1 MATLTRIQVTTLPNT
16 TTYYEGTCF
25 DPTGMVV
32 KAYYSDGTNQVITNY
47 YYSPTRP
54 LYTSDTAIEISYGG
68 KRTYLYIVVNSN
80 PISYITATF
89 TDGSALYGSTLS
101 TSSFYVTG
109 HLLHGGTKRVYTF
122 TMDYDW
128 LLVGNSGLI
137 DVTITSDSHTCQV
150 NNIPVS
156 PRLNGLTVFKKP
168 DRQFYFNGELFDR
181 AGLIAKA
188 TYICGTN
195 HSYSYIYGEDLAFES
210 STVMFR
216 DSYMQASMQFSFTDS
231 GITSHSHVTVYKKA
245 GPEHKDSV
253 VEQDMGEHGK
263 GSVNLYSGQTK
274 YVINDF
280 TDDVDGLLDISHIY
294 LSEASSSFDVGAKWK
309 LNVYQ
314 ELISNGGNWSYYD
327 KEGVLYYFTNE
338 FSNSDG
344 RSSIR
349 NVRLGLDLFVLSAD
363 TVKLV
368 DRNNNSMIF
377 TDLTGNS
384 GVYRL
389 TEIHNFPSTTDTP
402 ITAFC
407 TYLVYDNNGKLATMT
422 GGRSV
427 NSVTPTISFNYDSVT
442 GLLTSLEYNMALQTT
457 VASFEYDSNTND
469 LISITKTYSTVSQS
483 VTKKTEFTYSNGN
496 LLVEVRDKSS
506 KDANDNY
513 KKVIYTYG
521 NNDKVTSYKTGYSLS
536 DYKTTAVSYTTAVN
550 HTTGNTE
557 YNLSNSTILESDGN
571 IFITSFNEC
580 GVVSQYGYEGEEVSG
595 NYSYDKPLKINS
607 AESSGFGYYS
617 FADKYSSS
625 GNVKYDDFTSGAG
638 YWTGGSLC
646 NDKYVVGTCCYCLPA
661 NSSST
666 AYGSY
671 SLYTNMSSDGKT
683 AYLSLWVKV
692 SAAAKLIVTINPNDS
707 PTVITQQLDANLTH
721 WQYTS
726 IRLGRRVVGDVV
738 KVAIDSASPVYI
750 DDVRVTA
757 MPYDVPIDIP
767 ENEYDGFGRLI
778 KAYKYNQWD
787 ETVVVTEYTY
797 TNGYLTETK
806 NKVDNTIISR
816 TEYTYTDGRLTNKKT
831 YGTTSDY
838 LSESYVYTS
847 DALTQTNDVDNVTV
861 NYSEGAGYKQHTTV
875 GTATYSPDSTVRN
888 EYYTGTEMLENVISD
903 TEKNNVTYN
912 ANGAPLKIKYAY
924 SGTNNQNEDVF
935 DSEYNFVYDTFGNIS
950 EVKIGNDAL
959 TTFVFNSK
967 HLESVTYGNGDGAA
981 FVYDSKDRLVT
992 INTVDPSE
1000 QTTLF
1005 AQIVYSTDGKTV
1017 TVTHSN
1023 GFEYENEKIN
1033 KNLKTTALH
1042 VKSASNVYFDAVNY
1056 ATLDPEVVSDTYYYF
1071 INRNTPIEDVYIE
1084 RNGDG
1089 NIYHIDSDNG
1099 PNHEYAYD
1107 ELKRLQSHTVELGSG
1122 MTSHEL
1128 VTNYYYK
1135 TVSGNRT
1142 SNRFSLESL
1151 KIDNSTINTYGYD
1164 YYANGNISDIQIDNS
1179 IKAHYVYDSL
1189 GRLVRENNKLFN
1201 KTFVYT
1207 YGKAGNIVSKAV
1219 YDYTIWTPSNPIAT
1233 YNYTYDT
1240 TRKDKLLSF
1249 GNDTI
1254 SYDAHGNPTS
1264 YRGKTMTWNG
1274 RRMISCNGT
1283 ALAYDYRGLRVKK
1296 GNKEYF
1302 WVSNNLKAEYDGTDA
1317 IYYYYDNTGIC
1328 GMNLN
1333 GTKYWFHKNI
1343 LGDVMEIY
1351 DFSGT
1356 LICKY
1361 SYDAWGNHK
1370 VLNPDGTENTSST
1383 FIGNINPIRYRGYY
1397 WDSEFSLYY
1406 LQSRYYD
1413 SETGRFISPDSL
1425 QFLDSSDVQGL
1436 NLYTYCNN
1444 NPVMDTDPTGYSI
1457 LLTLG
1462 IIALA
1467 LFSPVGGA
1475 AAQLLMSTLCYVGI
1489 AVASLFDEEIRN
1501 DMNNIKWN
1509 PFNSSVEAVIN
1520 SKKVSYYNGVPVFR
1534 VNWER
1539 PGTFCAI
1546 FYPVKDKLD
1555 KDDTPENI
1563 LNHEYGHIFQQ
1574 LFMGPGGYSINVV
1587 IPSACMFG
1595 GYRGL
1600 FYYQSPVETMADIF
1614 GGVNTGIHVHSK
1626 EKERLAKK
1634 QFIVSLLCG
1643 PIPLSYIYY
1652 W

>member
-1 MATLTRIQVTTLPNT
+1 MATLTRIQVTTQPNT

-32 KAYYSDGTNQVITNY
+32 KAYYSNGTNQVITNY
-47 YYSPTRP
+47 NYSPTRP

-68 KRTYLYIVVNSN
+68 KRTYLYIVVDSN

-128 LLVGNSGLI
+128 LLVGSSGLI

-156 PRLNGLTVFKKP
+156 PRLNGLSVYKKP

-327 KEGVLYYFTNE
+327 KEGVLYNFTNE

-521 NNDKVTSYKTGYSLS
+521 NNDKVTSYKTGYSLG
-536 DYKTTAVSYTTAVN
+536 DYKTTAVSYTTAAVY
-550 HTTGNTE
+550 TTGDKE
-557 YNLSNSTILESDGN
+557 YNINTSTILESDGN
-571 IFITSFNEC
+571 IYITSFNEC
-580 GVVSQYGYEGEEVSG
+580 GVVSQYGYEGEEISG
-595 NYSYDKPLKINS
+595 NYSYDKPLKIN
-607 AESSGFGYYS
+607 AAKSSGFGYYS
-617 FADKYSSS
+617 FTDKYPT
-625 GNVKYDDFTSGAG
+625 NRIVAHDDFTSGAG

-646 NDKYVVGTCCYCLPA
+646 YDKYVVGTCCYCLPA
-661 NSSST
+661 NSAST

-671 SLYTNMSSDGKT
+671 SLYTNMSSDGRT
-683 AYLSLWVKV
+683 AYLSLWVKA
-692 SAAAKLIVTINPNDS
+692 SASAKLIVNINQNSDS
-707 PTVITQQLDANLTH
+707 PIEITQQLDANLTH

-726 IRLGRRVVGDVV
+726 IRLGRRIIGDVV
-738 KVAIDSASPVYI
+738 KVTIDSASPVYI
-750 DDVRVTA
+750 DDVSIVT
-757 MPYDVPIDIP
+757 MPYDVPADIS

-778 KAYKYNQWD
+778 KAYNYYYSD
-787 ETVVVTEYTY
+787 DVTVVTEYTY
-797 TNGYLTETK
+797 TNGYLTEMK
-806 NKVDNTIISR
+806 KKIDGSVVSR
-816 TEYTYTDGRLTNKKT
+816 TVYTYTNGRLTNKKT

-861 NYSEGAGYKQHTTV
+861 NYSEGAGYKQQTTV

-888 EYYTGTEMLENVISD
+888 EYYTGTEMLKNVISG

-912 ANGAPLKIKYAY
+912 ANGDPLKIKYAY
-924 SGTNNQNEDVF
+924 SGTNNLNEDVF

-950 EVKIGNDAL
+950 EVKIGNDTL
-959 TTFVFNSK
+959 TTFVYDSK
-967 HLESVTYGNGDGAA
+967 HLESVTYGNGDGVA

-992 INTVDPSE
+992 INTVDPAD

-1005 AQIVYSTDGKTV
+1005 AQMTYSADGKTV

-1023 GFEYENEKIN
+1023 GFEYENERIN

-1042 VKSASNVYFDAVNY
+1042 VKSASDVYFDAINY
-1056 ATLDPEVVSDTYYYF
+1056 ESIYADSISNIAYKFMNTTLEEIT
-1071 INRNTPIEDVYIE
+1071 IEKDF
-1084 RNGDG
+1084 NG
-1089 NIYHIDSDNG
+1089 NITNIDSNY
-1099 PNHEYAYD
+1099 NFTHEYAYD
-1107 ELKRLQSHTVELGSG
+1107 ELQRLQTHIVKAGSR
-1122 MTSHEL
+1122 L
-1128 VTNYYYK
+1128 NYHQFVQSYTYK
-1135 TVSGNRT
+1135 TPATNRTTTQVDTDLITIDGVSGN
-1142 SNRFSLESL
+1142 S
-1151 KIDNSTINTYGYD
+1151 YQ
-1164 YYANGNISDIQIDNS
+1164 YYYHANGNLST
-1179 IKAHYVYDSL
+1179 IKFNNTYNYHYYYDSL
-1189 GRLVRENNKLFN
+1189 NRLVRENNPASGV
-1201 KTFVYT
+1201 TFVYT
-1207 YGKAGNIVSKAV
+1207 YNKAGNIASKTL
-1219 YDYTIWTPSNPIAT
+1219 YLYTTGTPSNPTAT

-1254 SYDAHGNPTS
+1254 SYDAYGNPTS

-1302 WVSNNLKAEYDGTDA
+1302 WVGNNLKAEYDGTNA
-1317 IYYYYDNTGIC
+1317 IYYYYDSTGIC

-1333 GTKYWFHKNI
+1333 GTKYWFRKNAFGTI
-1343 LGDVMEIY
+1343 MEIF
-1351 DFSGT
+1351 DMSGT
-1356 LICKY
+1356 LLCMY
-1361 SYDAWGNHK
+1361 AYDAWGNHM

-1397 WDSEFSLYY
+1397 WDSEFNLYY

-1413 SETGRFISPDSL
+1413 SETARFISPDST
-1425 QFLDSSDVQGL
+1425 QYLDNTDVQGL

-1444 NPVMDTDPTGYSI
+1444 NPVMYVDPEGTFW
-1457 LLTLG
+1457 G
-1462 IIALA
+1462 IIGIIVVISLLA
-1467 LFSPVGGA
+1467 ICLVSLSGDSP
-1475 AAQLLMSTLCYVGI
+1475 QEQY
-1489 AVASLFDEEIRN
+1489 
-1501 DMNNIKWN
+1501 
-1509 PFNSSVEAVIN
+1509 
-1520 SKKVSYYNGVPVFR
+1520 
-1534 VNWER
+1534 
-1539 PGTFCAI
+1539 
-1546 FYPVKDKLD
+1546 
-1555 KDDTPENI
+1555 KDDVPESAQSEELSNGRVVYYSSSLVDEPSTSLKIYNSFDYSDKELKEFLNI
-1563 LNHEYGHIFQQ
+1563 LINKNNLKNINISRILTETKWHKIAYLIGYKQQRTASVDVYFDADDVGHWVFSWIINN
-1574 LFMGPGGYSINVV
+1574 LNLWGY
-1587 IPSACMFG
+1587 
-1595 GYRGL
+1595 
-1600 FYYQSPVETMADIF
+1600 
-1614 GGVNTGIHVHSK
+1614 
-1626 EKERLAKK
+1626 
-1634 QFIVSLLCG
+1634 
-1643 PIPLSYIYY
+1643 
-1652 W
+1652 